1 MNNKLIRLSERRER
15 LVAQT
20 AAQRRILA
28 KSIEPWRTPLA
39 RVDRGLAALHYL
51 RNHPVWIVGG
61 ISLLAA
67 FRPNRVGKWLQ
78 LGWVT
83 WQLSRKLLVK

>member
-1 MNNKLIRLSERRER
+1 MNNQLIRLSERRER
-15 LVAQT
+15 LVAQA
-20 AAQRRILA
+20 AAQRKVLA
-28 KSIEPWRTPLA
+28 ENIEPWRIPLG
-39 RVDRGLAALHYL
+39 RVDRGLSALHYL
-51 RNHPVWIVGG
+51 RSHPVWIVGD

-83 WQLSRKLLVK
+83 WQLGRKLLVR